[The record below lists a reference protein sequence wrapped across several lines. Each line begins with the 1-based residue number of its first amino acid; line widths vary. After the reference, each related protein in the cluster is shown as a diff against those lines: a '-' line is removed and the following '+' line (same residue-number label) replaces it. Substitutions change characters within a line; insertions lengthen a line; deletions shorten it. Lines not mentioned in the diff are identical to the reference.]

1 MLAVPLV
8 QMTPGSV
15 PAGSA
20 GRMAVA
26 WTDSPR
32 QLRKVSRVSARPSS
46 TTVPAVVKSTCAGI
60 TEQAE
65 NSVFRVVTIDTT
77 GRTPEQSF
85 DEILLKSEPMV
96 TFGELAL
103 RALPVPGGKQQV
115 VYRHGVRTLVPAAG

>member
-1 MLAVPLV
+1 MDRLAQTV
-8 QMTPGSV
+8 G
-15 PAGSA
+15 
-20 GRMAVA
+20 
-26 WTDSPR
+26 
-32 QLRKVSRVSARPSS
+32 KVSRVSARPSS

-65 NSVFRVVTIDTT
+65 NSLFHVVTIDTT

-103 RALPVPGGKQQV
+103 APFPSPAGSSRSSTATASAPWSRRLAEPSYGLRV
-115 VYRHGVRTLVPAAG
+115 VVSSGF